1 MSLTSYHAAPPR
13 VVWKESY
20 AYHAGMASFF
30 SARGKKIPPR
40 CRPSSPASFESL
52 FNLPSLQGFPP
63 DQAPFPVPAHGTRW
77 FSSSQRRSGSS
88 VSGRNA
94 DTVKNGPRRPM
105 RSSPRSARGMS
116 ASGWSVLLMIPAM
129 RRFGTVCSS
138 PGGTWAGSAVADC
151 TYRMA
156 RHKERRAAL
165 RVGDVLAGQVYHQ
178 IFMEYGRLRLDDPPF
193 GTGLQKRG
201 AERALPGLGR
211 PGKQAFPA
219 FGHDF
224 LRSGLL
230 PSASA

>member
-1 MSLTSYHAAPPR
+1 MLLHPASCGKSPTLTMREWQA
-13 VVWKESY
+13 
-20 AYHAGMASFF
+20 FF
-30 SARGKKIPPR
+30 RPVAKKIPPR

-105 RSSPRSARGMS
+105 RASPRSARGMS

-156 RHKERRAAL
+156 RTSSAATRNAVRRC
-165 RVGDVLAGQVYHQ
+165 G
-178 IFMEYGRLRLDDPPF
+178 
-193 GTGLQKRG
+193 
-201 AERALPGLGR
+201 
-211 PGKQAFPA
+211 
-219 FGHDF
+219 
-224 LRSGLL
+224 
-230 PSASA
+230 

>member
-1 MSLTSYHAAPPR
+1 MLLH
-13 VVWKESY
+13 
-20 AYHAGMASFF
+20 
-30 SARGKKIPPR
+30 
-40 CRPSSPASFESL
+40 PASCGKSPTLTMREWQAFFRPVAKKSRPAAVRPARTPSRA
-52 FNLPSLQGFPP
+52 FPTVLPYK
-63 DQAPFPVPAHGTRW
+63 A
-77 FSSSQRRSGSS
+77 FSSSGAFPGSGARDEIVLSKPAAQRLQRFGPECRHREERPPQAHARQPPLGTRD
-88 VSGRNA
+88 VRAGMVDFA
-94 DTVKNGPRRPM
+94 DDPGDEEVRHGLQQPRRDM
-105 RSSPRSARGMS
+105 GGLRRG
-116 ASGWSVLLMIPAM
+116 GLHVQDGPHVL
-129 RRFGTVCSS
+129 S
-138 PGGTWAGSAVADC
+138 
-151 TYRMA
+151 

-224 LRSGLL
+224 LRSGLS